1 MTADLADLRV
11 ALGIDEWDVYG
22 ISAGGRLAL
31 ELVRRHPEGI
41 RSLVLDAAASPQGNV
56 LTEVWPSAAR
66 AFDAF
71 FAACRRDRAC
81 NTAYPDLE
89 RRAYEL
95 VDALDKS
102 PVRATAIDPDTG
114 EAATVVF
121 DGANF
126 IEIFRS
132 GLYDTELIPLIPGL
146 LDQLTKGQGFDAVA
160 GQVLAQSGPGLFSAG
175 LLLSVQCRE
184 IVPFVRPAVLER
196 QARELPALADN
207 ILDRT
212 FRDECEIWDVGRAGA
227 TDPHAG
233 EERGPGPPPRR
244 RARPDPSPVR
254 RATPSPRACRTA
266 RWWSSRASGTGPSS
280 PTSAHAR
287 SSAPSSVDPT
297 GPVDTSCVA
306 AMSAPGFV

>member
-1 MTADLADLRV
+1 M
-11 ALGIDEWDVYG
+11 
-22 ISAGGRLAL
+22 
-31 ELVRRHPEGI
+31 
-41 RSLVLDAAASPQGNV
+41 LDAAASPQGNV
-56 LTEVWPSAAR
+56 LTELWPSAAA

-71 FAACRRDRAC
+71 FAACARDRAC

-89 RRAYEL
+89 QRAYEL
-95 VDALDKS
+95 VDALDDD

-126 IEIFRS
+126 IEVFRS

-184 IVPFVRPAVLER
+184 IVPFVRPAVLQR

-207 ILDRT
+207 ILDPT
-212 FRDECEIWDVGRAGA
+212 FRDECEIWHVGRAGA
-227 TDPHAG
+227 RIHT
-233 EERGPGPPPRR
+233 
-244 RARPDPSPVR
+244 PVR
-254 RATPSPRACRTA
+254 SALPTLLLVGEFDPIHPRSSSDAIARSLPNSTVVEFPGLGHGTQFAHECPRAIL
-266 RWWSSRASGTGPSS
+266 RAFVQEP
-280 PTSAHAR
+280 A
-287 SSAPSSVDPT
+287 